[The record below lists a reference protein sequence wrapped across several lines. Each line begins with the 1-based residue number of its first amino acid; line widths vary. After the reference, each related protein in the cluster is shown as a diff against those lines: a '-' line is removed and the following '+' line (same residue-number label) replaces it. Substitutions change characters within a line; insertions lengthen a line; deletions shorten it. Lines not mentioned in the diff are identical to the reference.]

1 MIIDSQNSQNQN
13 SNKLNEKKSLINNQD
28 ILIYSQNNNNQIK
41 DSSTIASSKEFNSN
55 FFYTN
60 QSILTNQIDYL
71 ELNNNNKISSILNIY
86 FDNESISIQN
96 ANEYLD
102 EIYLNLLKEEKELNN
117 IYGYMENQPDINE
130 EMRAILID
138 WLIEVHL
145 RFHLKEQTLYITIGI
160 IDIYLSSKIIQ
171 RSKLQLLGITALLIA
186 CKSQEIYYPPIKD
199 FIDITD
205 KAYEKKELIQME
217 YYVLSILN
225 FKILFP
231 TPCDFYDIIS
241 QIYHFNPQQYYLG
254 KYFMECALIDY
265 RMTKYH
271 SSILA
276 CSCGYLVM
284 KYFGINNYK
293 MMYEP
298 LMSNEI
304 APQKIVKQCGKEICI
319 LIRGLKKTALKATRE
334 KYSLNEFEKVSE
346 LCDVET

>member
-1 MIIDSQNSQNQN
+1 MIIDSQNIQSQNA
-13 SNKLNEKKSLINNQD
+13 NKLNEKKSLINNQD

-55 FFYTN
+55 LFYTN

-71 ELNNNNKISSILNIY
+71 TLNNNNKISSIINIY
-86 FDNESISIQN
+86 FDNEKESIQS

-102 EIYLNLLKEEKELNN
+102 EIYFNLLKEEKELNN

-241 QIYHFNPQQYYLG
+241 QIYHFNSQQYYLG

-265 RMTKYH
+265 RMIKYNP
-271 SSILA
+271 SILA
-276 CSCGYLVM
+276 CSCCYLVM
-284 KYFGINNYK
+284 KFFGIKNYK
-293 MMYEP
+293 FMYDYR
-298 LMSNEI
+298 LSNEI
-304 APQKIVKQCGKEICI
+304 SPQKIIKQCGKEICI
-319 LIRGLKKTALKATRE
+319 LIRGLKAAALNATRE
-334 KYSLNEFEKVSE
+334 KYSLKEFERVSE

>member
-1 MIIDSQNSQNQN
+1 MIIDSQNIQNQN
-13 SNKLNEKKSLINNQD
+13 SNKLNENKSLLNNQE
-28 ILIYSQNNNNQIK
+28 ILIYSQNNNYQIK
-41 DSSTIASSKEFNSN
+41 DSSTNASSKEFNSN
-55 FFYTN
+55 FLYTN
-60 QSILTNQIDYL
+60 KSIVTNQIDYL
-71 ELNNNNKISSILNIY
+71 TLNNNNKISSIINIY
-86 FDNESISIQN
+86 FDNEKESIQS

-102 EIYLNLLKEEKELNN
+102 EIYFNLLKEEKELNKV
-117 IYGYMENQPDINE
+117 YGYMDNQPDINE

-231 TPCDFYDIIS
+231 TACDFYDIIS
-241 QIYHFNPQQYYLG
+241 QIYHFNSQQYFLG

-284 KYFGINNYK
+284 KYFGIKNYK

-319 LIRGLKKTALKATRE
+319 LIRGLKKTSLKATRE

-346 LCDVET
+346 LCDVEN

>member
-1 MIIDSQNSQNQN
+1 MIIDSQNIQNQN
-13 SNKLNEKKSLINNQD
+13 SNKLNENKSLLNNQE

-55 FFYTN
+55 FLYTN
-60 QSILTNQIDYL
+60 KSIVTNQIDYL
-71 ELNNNNKISSILNIY
+71 TLNNNNKISSIINIY
-86 FDNESISIQN
+86 FDNEKESIQS

-102 EIYLNLLKEEKELNN
+102 EIYFNLLKEEKELNN

-231 TPCDFYDIIS
+231 TACDFYDIIS
-241 QIYHFNPQQYYLG
+241 QIYHFNSQQYFLG